1 MRSAFLTVGLLMIL
15 GMACSGP
22 SAPVAP
28 ENPAADLPSWL
39 INVDGSEYEVGPGNL
54 LSDRYAAA
62 AVPGTDMTPDELRI
76 YFGVKIVEAN
86 FPQTMWSFVYRNYM
100 VPLIDSQRDED
111 VVRWVEVIEA
121 YGCDVPDTPPSPIC

>member
-28 ENPAADLPSWL
+28 EGPVADLPSWL

-54 LSDRYAAA
+54 LSGRRAAV
-62 AVPGTDMTPDELRI
+62 VPGTSMTPDELRN
-76 YFGVKIVEAN
+76 YFGEKIVEAN
-86 FPQTMWSFVYRNYM
+86 FPQSMWTFVSRNYM
-100 VPLIDSQRDED
+100 APLINSQPDEEILH
-111 VVRWVEVIEA
+111 WVEVMEA
-121 YGCDVPDTPPSPIC
+121 NGFDVPSSPPPPIC